1 MKKQERPP
9 GSEAKDTQLPGN
21 QAKETHPAGNQARDI
36 QPPIWVDLMVL
47 LVKIAFISIFLIL
60 LFTFMFGIHQA
71 PDNTM
76 KPAVKEGDLV
86 IYYRL
91 QKDYVK
97 NDLITVEYNGYI
109 EVRRVVAVAGDTV
122 DINENGLM
130 INGYHQVEEDIYT
143 NTLPYKEGI
152 TFPVTVPENS
162 VFVLADDRNSPEDS
176 RIYGPVQLNA
186 THGRVIT
193 TIRRRSF

>member
-1 MKKQERPP
+1 MSGQERP
-9 GSEAKDTQLPGN
+9 DGN
-21 QAKETHPAGNQARDI
+21 KTNSA

-47 LVKIAFISIFLIL
+47 LVKIAFISMFLIL

-91 QKDYVK
+91 QKDYAK
-97 NDLITVEYNGYI
+97 DDLVTVEYNGGI

-122 DINENGLM
+122 DIDEDGLM
-130 INGYHQVEEDIYT
+130 VNGYHQVEEDIYT
-143 NTLPYKEGI
+143 STLPYKEGI
-152 TFPVTVPENS
+152 TFPVTVPEKS

-176 RIYGPVQLNA
+176 RIYGPVELSITQ
-186 THGRVIT
+186 GRVIT
-193 TIRRRSF
+193 VIRRRSF